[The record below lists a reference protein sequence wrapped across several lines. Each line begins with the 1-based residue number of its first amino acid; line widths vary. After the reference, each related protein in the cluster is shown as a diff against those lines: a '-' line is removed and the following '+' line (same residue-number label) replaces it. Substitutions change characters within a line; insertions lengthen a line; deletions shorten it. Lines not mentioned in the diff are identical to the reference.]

1 MKKFSRCVLILI
13 LVAIISGV
21 AGYMYENK
29 KILPMYESTTQL
41 YVVPGEENEASIRA
55 SNGGLKEDFT
65 IIFKSNVVISAAQ
78 KIAGTSEDIAQYL
91 EVSSPAN
98 SNIVE
103 IKCVNP
109 DQNTAKKYVDAVAAT
124 AIKTTSIIPV
134 NSIQILSEGTS
145 SGVAFKPDLYR
156 NTAIITGIAS
166 AICLFI
172 EVIVCLF
179 MSAFKSKDDDYNHEF
194 EYERRFG
201 HMDYIDH
208 KPQLIE
214 DGKDKQAKAVSA
226 ANVDEA
232 EVLDKLEHE
241 VSDYFNEGKEEKNKK
256 SRKRKK
262 SSGKS
267 EDDIIKQPETY
278 VVNSISAADEEQKV
292 IEDEGSDAVNSIGAA
307 DEEQEVIEDEGSD
320 AVNSIGAADEEQEV
334 IEDEGSDAV
343 NNIGTAD
350 EEQEVIK
357 NETSE
362 IVYNAEEAVYAKPEV
377 EDVHN
382 GKPEMDVTYSADAVD
397 VEQEETENKGSDV
410 VNSIDSADEEQE
422 EAAFTKPEVENAH
435 SGKPE
440 MEVPYSDEEADTKQ
454 EDTDKPVTDVVY
466 KAEIT
471 DEEYKALREAT
482 AVEADDNIESEVI
495 RKADKLSDEELK
507 NIEIEDQAAAT
518 IDEDQTVEKVLQEA
532 AETFSSDVADI
543 QEASKKNYRII
554 GTIRK

>member
-179 MSAFKSKDDDYNHEF
+179 ISAFKSKDDDYNHEF

-241 VSDYFNEGKEEKNKK
+241 VSDYFNEGNEEKNKK

-278 VVNSISAADEEQKV
+278 VVNSI
-292 IEDEGSDAVNSIGAA
+292 GAA

-320 AVNSIGAADEEQEV
+320 AVNSID
-334 IEDEGSDAV
+334 
-343 NNIGTAD
+343 TAD

-362 IVYNAEEAVYAKPEV
+362 IVYNAEEAAYAKPEV

-410 VNSIDSADEEQE
+410 VNNIDSADEEQE
-422 EAAFTKPEVENAH
+422 EAAFTKPEVENVH

-440 MEVPYSDEEADTKQ
+440 MEVPYSDEEADKKQ
-454 EDTDKPVTDVVY
+454 EDTDKPVTEVVY